1 MGGTCPVSCIPF
13 RFLEVDMGDIQAERE
28 CTSIPG
34 SDQQSSLQCFLLATE
49 RKEDLSICDN
59 KIEHSVL
66 LSAELNPQR
75 IETAPRFSARRLPMK
90 VSIQFP
96 RFW

>member
-49 RKEDLSICDN
+49 REEDLSICDN
-59 KIEHSVL
+59 KIECSVL
-66 LSAELNPQR
+66 LSGELNSQR

-90 VSIQFP
+90 VM
-96 RFW
+96 R